1 MKINVIIYCDSKQL
15 LESRL
20 TKSLDKDRY
29 GHLNCTDSEKVLY
42 FGEEYPFYEETR
54 CFSDKVKSVTYR
66 GEHYLLIRC
75 DLPSKQLGVVE
86 FAIYCLTG
94 ARGIGHHIASL
105 EALSHPNSQ
114 LKKYL
119 FKRI

>member
-15 LESRL
+15 SESRL
-20 TKSLDKDRY
+20 TKALDKDRY

-54 CFSDKVKSVTYR
+54 CFNDKVRSVTYR
-66 GEHYLLIRC
+66 DECYLLIKS
-75 DLPSKQLGVVE
+75 DLPSKQLGIVE
-86 FAIYCLTG
+86 YAIYCLTG
-94 ARGIGHHIASL
+94 SRGIGHHINSL
-105 EALSHPNSQ
+105 EILSPPNSQ